1 MEVKMKRNEFTE
13 DLSKV
18 LFDELFDLARKFNR
32 LSKPFGLATCD
43 GCGKY
48 DFKETMKTISAPFG
62 GDTIYICLDCWNEFL
77 KES

>member
-43 GCGKY
+43 GCGVI
-48 DFKETMKTISAPFG
+48 DTVENMKNAGSIMSPV
-62 GDTIYICLDCWNEFL
+62 YVCRKCWDEFM